1 MNIKKYVS
9 TGLVLASFASFAV
22 ALPAFAD
29 TKEFT
34 QGGMMRFSNDDNRGE
49 KGERENERGMMRP
62 YVSGTVLSING
73 NTITISGKPLTKS
86 DDDQDKTKTSVT
98 YTVDATNAV
107 VIKNKTISKVSDI
120 LVGDTVKIQGTVNGT
135 NITAVSIRDG
145 VMMSE
150 KGAENRGKEK
160 MASSTPIIV
169 GNGQPIV
176 GGIISAISSST
187 ITITNKSNVVYTVN
201 TSNAKIVQGKN
212 TILLSNLAVGD
223 SVIVQGTVNGTAITA
238 SSIIDQN
245 KPAKTES
252 DENKDMRKGFF
263 GGMGQFFARLFGF

>member
-120 LVGDTVKIQGTVNGT
+120 LVGDTVKVQGVVNGT

-160 MASSTPIIV
+160 IASSTPMIV

-245 KPAKTES
+245 KSVKTES
-252 DENKDMRKGFF
+252 DKNKDMRKGFF

>member
-29 TKEFT
+29 TKEFS
-34 QGGMMRFSNDDNRGE
+34 QDGMMRFSNNDNRGE
-49 KGERENERGMMRP
+49 KGEKEKEKGMMRP

-73 NTITISGKPLTKS
+73 NTITISGNKLIKS
-86 DDDQDKTKTSVT
+86 DDQNKTKTSVT

-120 LVGDTVKIQGTVNGT
+120 LVGDTVKVQGVVNGT

-160 MASSTPIIV
+160 MASSTPMIV

-201 TSNAKIVQGKN
+201 TSNAKIVQGRS

-245 KPAKTES
+245 KSVKTES
-252 DENKDMRKGFF
+252 DENKNIRKGFF

>member
-29 TKEFT
+29 TKEFS
-34 QGGMMRFSNDDNRGE
+34 QDGMMRFSNNDNRGE
-49 KGERENERGMMRP
+49 KGEKEKEKGMMRP

-73 NTITISGKPLTKS
+73 NTITISGNKLIKS
-86 DDDQDKTKTSVT
+86 DDQNKTKRSVT

-223 SVIVQGTVNGTAITA
+223 SVIVQGTVNGTGITA

-245 KPAKTES
+245 KLAKTES
-252 DENKDMRKGFF
+252 DENKNIRKGFF

>member
-22 ALPAFAD
+22 TLPAFAD
-29 TKEFT
+29 TKEFS

-49 KGERENERGMMRP
+49 KGEKEKEKGMMRP

-73 NTITISGKPLTKS
+73 NTITISSNKLIKS
-86 DDDQDKTKTSVT
+86 DDQDKTKTSVT
-98 YTVDATNAV
+98 YTVNATNAV

-120 LVGDTVKIQGTVNGT
+120 LVGDTVKVQGTVNGT

-150 KGAENRGKEK
+150 NGAENRGKEK
-160 MASSTPIIV
+160 MASSTPTIV

-212 TILLSNLAVGD
+212 TILLSNLSVGD
-223 SVIVQGTVNGTAITA
+223 SVIVQGTVNGTEITA

-252 DENKDMRKGFF
+252 DENKNIRKGFF

>member
-120 LVGDTVKIQGTVNGT
+120 LVGDTVKVQGVVNGT

-160 MASSTPIIV
+160 IASSTPMIV

-245 KPAKTES
+245 KPVKTES
-252 DENKDMRKGFF
+252 DENKDVRKGFF

>member
-49 KGERENERGMMRP
+49 KGEGENERGMMRP

-73 NTITISGKPLTKS
+73 NTITISGNKLIKS
-86 DDDQDKTKTSVT
+86 DDQNKTKRSVT

-223 SVIVQGTVNGTAITA
+223 SVIVQGTVNGTGITA

-245 KPAKTES
+245 KLAKTES
-252 DENKDMRKGFF
+252 DENKNIRKGFF
-263 GGMGQFFARLFGF
+263 GGMAQFFARLFGF